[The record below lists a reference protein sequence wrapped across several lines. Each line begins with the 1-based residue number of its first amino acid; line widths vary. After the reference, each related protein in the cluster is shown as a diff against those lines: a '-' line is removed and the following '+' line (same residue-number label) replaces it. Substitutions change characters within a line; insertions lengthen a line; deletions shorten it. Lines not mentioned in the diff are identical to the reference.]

1 MTNTQQRARPLF
13 TLGQVFMTPGAEA
26 ALAAADQS
34 PFEFLA
40 RHLAG
45 DWGEGL
51 PPEDVQANQD
61 ALQQELRLL
70 SRYITKQNEVI
81 WVITE
86 YDRSITT
93 LLLPQEY

>member
-1 MTNTQQRARPLF
+1 MTNTIQQRPLF
-13 TLGQVFMTPGAEA
+13 ELGQIFMTPGAENA
-26 ALAAADQS
+26 MESADQS

-40 RHLAG
+40 RHRTG

-51 PPEDVQANQD
+51 PPEDIRANEQ
-61 ALQQELRLL
+61 ALQHGLRLL

-86 YDRSITT
+86 HDRSYTT
-93 LLLPQEY
+93 LLLPAEY

>member
-1 MTNTQQRARPLF
+1 MTNTIQQRPLF
-13 TLGQVFMTPGAEA
+13 ELGQIFMTPGAENA
-26 ALAAADQS
+26 MESADQS

-40 RHLAG
+40 RHRTG

-51 PPEDVQANQD
+51 PPEDIRANEQ
-61 ALQQELRLL
+61 ALQNDLRLL
-70 SRYITKQNEVI
+70 SRYITNQNEVV

-86 YDRSITT
+86 HDRSYTT